1 MATVEIEVGLRR
13 KNQLTLPEP
22 MARRL
27 GVGPGDR
34 LVFALDESNP
44 WRVEVRPLRRSYA
57 GIWDGIGL
65 DTEEE
70 AAAYIEGERASWGP

>member
-22 MARRL
+22 IARRL

-34 LVFALDESNP
+34 LLFELDENNP
-44 WRVEVRPLRRSYA
+44 WHVEVRPLRRSYA
-57 GIWDGIGL
+57 GIWEGVCGH
-65 DTEEE
+65 TAEEV
-70 AAAYIEGERASWGP
+70 AAYIEGERQSWER